1 MSLYLKARRDFGPFT
16 LACELAL
23 PPSRI
28 LGLFGPSGCGKSTLL
43 RIIAGL
49 DKAPGDAL
57 RWQGRE
63 LAALPPEARR
73 IGLVFQDA
81 RLFPHLSVLGNLPTL
96 SFSATKALFAAA

>member
-16 LACELAL
+16 LACDLAL

-63 LAALPPEARR
+63 LAAP
-73 IGLVFQDA
+73 VSYT
-81 RLFPHLSVLGNLPTL
+81 HLKETDYKKCAVKVM
-96 SFSATKALFAAA
+96 KA